1 LPLQFYPNVEQVHT
15 HPPFVKRRI
24 GQPLVDFGG
33 QRLDLGP
40 LSLGHL
46 ALSQVGLQRILL
58 GHQSLALAPRRRSF
72 ASGNRSVSD

>member
-1 LPLQFYPNVEQVHT
+1 
-15 HPPFVKRRI
+15 
-24 GQPLVDFGG
+24 VDFGG